1 MQMEISIVRM
11 ANPYT
16 TLGKNSIAV
25 LHEVRGTRIMIGHI
39 NVGIGLNG
47 TEYIGYSNY
56 GKVCLGSYIEIR
68 KEILADWKA
77 VHQRMKQHYQ
87 EKTKNLP
94 AYVGVTEERI
104 AA

>member
-1 MQMEISIVRM
+1 MEISIVRM
-11 ANPYT
+11 ANPYA

-39 NVGIGLNG
+39 NVSIGLNG
-47 TEYIGYSNY
+47 KPEYVGYTNY

-68 KEILADWKA
+68 KEILEDWKA
-77 VHQRMKQHYQ
+77 VHQRMKKHYQ
-87 EKTKNLP
+87 DKTKNLP